1 MDFRYLGNS
10 GLRVAQICLGTM
22 DFGAKMSDAT
32 ARKVVDTARVNQ
44 VNFIDTADAYSNG
57 ASEKIV
63 GKLIK
68 KDWAVWVLAK
78 KVGQQDGPPERKCGL
93 SRSWMMEAIDGG
105 LARLGT
111 DYVDIHYMPHSDRDT
126 PIGESVAALG
136 DIIASGKA
144 FYWGGSNHYGWEVAE
159 IIRQCDQLGVPRPV
173 VSQSMYN
180 LAMLMPE
187 NDHLPACEYFSIGV
201 VPFSPLARGVLT
213 GKHDPKKAPPKGSR
227 VARGDGSVLNR
238 DMRKETFAAVEKIC
252 KHAAKRGMT
261 PADFA
266 VLWVLNNRVVTSV
279 IAGPCTPAQW
289 KAYLC
294 ALKHTFTAEDKA
306 FVDGIVAAGHPASPG
321 LIWNRHPP
329 MGRAARTG

>member
-1 MDFRYLGNS
+1 M
-10 GLRVAQICLGTM
+10 
-22 DFGAKMSDAT
+22 
-32 ARKVVDTARVNQ
+32 
-44 VNFIDTADAYSNG
+44 
-57 ASEKIV
+57 
-63 GKLIK
+63 
-68 KDWAVWVLAK
+68 
-78 KVGQQDGPPERKCGL
+78 
-93 SRSWMMEAIDGG
+93 
-105 LARLGT
+105 
-111 DYVDIHYMPHSDRDT
+111 
-126 PIGESVAALG
+126 
-136 DIIASGKA
+136 
-144 FYWGGSNHYGWEVAE
+144 AE

-201 VPFSPLARGVLT
+201 APSSPLARGVLT
-213 GKHDPKKAPPKGSR
+213 GKHDSKKAPPKGSR

-294 ALKHTFTAEDKA
+294 ALKHTFTAEDEA

-329 MGRAARTG
+329 LGRAARTG

>member
-1 MDFRYLGNS
+1 
-10 GLRVAQICLGTM
+10 
-22 DFGAKMSDAT
+22 
-32 ARKVVDTARVNQ
+32 
-44 VNFIDTADAYSNG
+44 
-57 ASEKIV
+57 
-63 GKLIK
+63 
-68 KDWAVWVLAK
+68 
-78 KVGQQDGPPERKCGL
+78 
-93 SRSWMMEAIDGG
+93 
-105 LARLGT
+105 
-111 DYVDIHYMPHSDRDT
+111 
-126 PIGESVAALG
+126 
-136 DIIASGKA
+136 
-144 FYWGGSNHYGWEVAE
+144 VAE

-201 VPFSPLARGVLT
+201 APFSPLARGVLT

-227 VARGDGSVLNR
+227 AARGDGSVLNR

-266 VLWVLNNRVVTSV
+266 VLWVLNNRIVTSV
-279 IAGPCTPAQW
+279 IAGPRTLAQW

-294 ALKHTFTAEDKA
+294 ALKHTFTAEDEA
-306 FVDGIVAAGHPASPG
+306 FVDGIVATGHPASPG

-329 MGRAARTG
+329 MGWAARAG